1 MEAVAG
7 PATIE
12 PGGSGQIIVRFRRPM
27 AGMRDLVVLIRSDDP
42 VAPEQKLLLRFEIVA
57 GAGRP

>member
-1 MEAVAG
+1 
-7 PATIE
+7 
-12 PGGSGQIIVRFRRPM
+12 M